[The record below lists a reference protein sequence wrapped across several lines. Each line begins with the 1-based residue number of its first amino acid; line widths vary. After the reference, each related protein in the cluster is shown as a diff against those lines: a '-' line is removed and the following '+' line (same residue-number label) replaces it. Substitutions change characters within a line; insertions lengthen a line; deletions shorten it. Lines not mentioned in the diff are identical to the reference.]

1 MSKSKYVVGL
11 AHTGYIKS
19 VVAVI
24 FPEDVTHRDMAVSFF
39 GDAGNVLGAGF
50 FHIHQSEHGELTAK
64 VYGQSVSLRAIS
76 RPDDVLYVNQAL
88 GLNVDEDVL
97 RDQQK
102 KDEVTVRDRFASIEV
117 IHG

>member
-11 AHTGYIKS
+11 AHTGYIES

-39 GDAGNVLGAGF
+39 GDTDKILGAGF
-50 FHIHQSEHGELTAK
+50 FHIGQNEHGELTAK
-64 VYGQSVSLRAIS
+64 VYGQSASLRTDS
-76 RPDDVLYVNQAL
+76 RPDDVLYLNQAL
-88 GLNVDEDVL
+88 GLDVDEDVL
-97 RDQQK
+97 RGQQR
-102 KDEVTVRDRFASIEV
+102 KDEEAVRDRFASTEV